1 MVILPEGVCCVSC
14 SSVQV
19 IRFGHTENG
28 NQRYRCRACG
38 KSFCL
43 HPGTTAYPAE
53 FKEQVLKAY
62 QERAS
67 MRGVCRIFG
76 ISRNTLIKWLGEKS
90 TGASST

>member
-1 MVILPEGVCCVSC
+1 MVVLSETVCCVSC
-14 SSVQV
+14 SSSDI
-19 IRFGHTENG
+19 IRFGTTDGG
-28 NQRYRCRACG
+28 NQRYRCRACS
-38 KSFCL
+38 KTFCL
-43 HPGTTAYPAE
+43 NPGTRAYPAE

-90 TGASST
+90 TNTASA